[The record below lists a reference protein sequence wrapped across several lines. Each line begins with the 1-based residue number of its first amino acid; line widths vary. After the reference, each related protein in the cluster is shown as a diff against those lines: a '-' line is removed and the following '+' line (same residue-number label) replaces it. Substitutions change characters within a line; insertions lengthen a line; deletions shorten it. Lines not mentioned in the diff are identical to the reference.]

1 MRTQHLLRAKKEKN
15 DEYYTRLEDIQKELD
30 RYDFSN
36 LVVGLPADT
45 EQSAFVDYFS
55 NYNKAKKVKYWQDLL
70 NEEMYNDVDVIIT
83 NPPFSLYTDFLYLL
97 AKLNKPYYLV
107 APIVIHRKPFCLLPY
122 VRSGWNRIN
131 HFSNTDKNVGCIW
144 ITNFKEDRPVFIPEI
159 EKTIYTHNS
168 NGLNVVDKCKDIGKD
183 FKTIPNLCLPI
194 TSFMK
199 NYDFYNLSSRYKNR
213 EPGCASE
220 IYENIMTSKNKVP
233 AACYDQR
240 SFLIN
245 RPEGQTSELSIKYY
259 KPMQQSSKEYIQTSE
274 TGYVR
279 EVQTYKIMPCDKS
292 YFTKIIINY
301 DPSLLVPYRR

>member
-1 MRTQHLLRAKKEKN
+1 MGTRHLLKAAKRKDNEF
-15 DEYYTRLEDIQKELD
+15 YTRLEDIQKELD

-45 EQSAFVDYFS
+45 EQSAFVDYFI

-83 NPPFSLYTDFLYLL
+83 NPPFSLYTDYLYLL

-131 HFSNTDKNVGCIW
+131 HFSNTDKSVACMW
-144 ITNFKEDRPVFIPEI
+144 ITNFPEDRPVFIPGI
-159 EKTIYTHNS
+159 EKTIYTHNR

-183 FKTIPNLCLPI
+183 FKTIPNLCLPT
-194 TSFMK
+194 TSFLN
-199 NYDFYNLSSRYKNR
+199 NYDLY
-213 EPGCASE
+213 GCF
-220 IYENIMTSKNKVP
+220 
-233 AACYDQR
+233 DQT

-245 RPEGQTSELSIKYY
+245 RPKGQTSELVIKVLRG
-259 KPMQQSSKEYIQTSE
+259 K
-274 TGYVR
+274 VR
-279 EVQTYKIMPCDKS
+279 DVQTYKIMPCDKA
-292 YFTKIIINY
+292 YFAKIILNY
-301 DPSLLVPYRR
+301 DPSLLVAYDRGKIEDWNRRVNDGH

>member
-1 MRTQHLLRAKKEKN
+1 MGTRHLLKAAKRKDNEF
-15 DEYYTRLEDIQKELD
+15 YTRLEDIQKELD

-45 EQSAFVDYFS
+45 EQSAFVDYFT

-83 NPPFSLYTDFLYLL
+83 NPPFSLYTEYLYLL

-131 HFSNTDKNVGCIW
+131 HFSNTDKSVACMW
-144 ITNFKEDRPVFIPEI
+144 ITNFSEDRPVFIPGI
-159 EKTIYTHNS
+159 EKTVYTHNR

-183 FKTIPNLCLPI
+183 FKTIPNLCLPT
-194 TSFMK
+194 TSFL
-199 NYDFYNLSSRYKNR
+199 NNYNLY
-213 EPGCASE
+213 GCF
-220 IYENIMTSKNKVP
+220 
-233 AACYDQR
+233 DQT

-245 RPEGQTSELSIKYY
+245 RPKGQTSELVIK
-259 KPMQQSSKEYIQTSE
+259 I
-274 TGYVR
+274 GNVR
-279 EVQTYKIMPCDKS
+279 DVQTYKIMPCDKA
-292 YFTKIIINY
+292 YFAKIILNY
-301 DPSLLVPYRR
+301 DPSLLVAYDRGKIEDWNRRI

>member
-1 MRTQHLLRAKKEKN
+1 MGTRHLLKAAKRKDNEF
-15 DEYYTRLEDIQKELD
+15 YTRLEDIQKELD

-45 EQSAFVDYFS
+45 EQSAFVDYFT

-83 NPPFSLYTDFLYLL
+83 NPPFSLYTDYLYLL

-131 HFSNTDKNVGCIW
+131 HFSNTDKSVACMW
-144 ITNFKEDRPVFIPEI
+144 ITNFPEDRPVFIPGI
-159 EKTIYTHNS
+159 EKTIYTHNR

-183 FKTIPNLCLPI
+183 FKTIPNLCLPT
-194 TSFMK
+194 TSFLN
-199 NYDFYNLSSRYKNR
+199 NYDLY
-213 EPGCASE
+213 GCF
-220 IYENIMTSKNKVP
+220 
-233 AACYDQR
+233 DQT

-245 RPEGQTSELSIKYY
+245 RPKGQTSELVIK
-259 KPMQQSSKEYIQTSE
+259 I
-274 TGYVR
+274 GNVR
-279 EVQTYKIMPCDKS
+279 DVQTYKIMPCDKA
-292 YFTKIIINY
+292 YFAKIILNY
-301 DPSLLVPYRR
+301 DPSLLVAYDREKIEDWSRRVNDGH

>member
-1 MRTQHLLRAKKEKN
+1 MGTRHLLKAAKRKDNEF
-15 DEYYTRLEDIQKELD
+15 YTRLEDIQKELD

-45 EQSAFVDYFS
+45 EQSAFVDYFT

-83 NPPFSLYTDFLYLL
+83 NPPFSLYTDYLYLL

-131 HFSNTDKNVGCIW
+131 HFSNTDKSVACMW
-144 ITNFKEDRPVFIPEI
+144 ITNFPEDRPVFIPVI
-159 EKTIYTHNS
+159 EKTIYTHNR

-183 FKTIPNLCLPI
+183 FKTIPNLCLPT
-194 TSFMK
+194 TSFLN
-199 NYDFYNLSSRYKNR
+199 NYDLY
-213 EPGCASE
+213 GCF
-220 IYENIMTSKNKVP
+220 
-233 AACYDQR
+233 DQT

-245 RPEGQTSELSIKYY
+245 RPKGQTSELVIKVLR
-259 KPMQQSSKEYIQTSE
+259 
-274 TGYVR
+274 GNVR
-279 EVQTYKIMPCDKS
+279 DVQTYKIMPCDKV
-292 YFTKIIINY
+292 YFAKIILNY
-301 DPSLLVPYRR
+301 DPSLLVAYERIKIEDWNRRVNDGH

>member
-1 MRTQHLLRAKKEKN
+1 MGTRHLLKAAKRKD
-15 DEYYTRLEDIQKELD
+15 DEFYTRLEDIQKELD

-45 EQSAFVDYFS
+45 EQSAFVDYFT

-83 NPPFSLYTDFLYLL
+83 NPPFSLYTEYLYLL

-131 HFSNTDKNVGCIW
+131 HFSNTDKSVACMW
-144 ITNFKEDRPVFIPEI
+144 ITNFPEDRPVFIPRI
-159 EKTIYTHNS
+159 EKTIYTHNR

-183 FKTIPNLCLPI
+183 FKTIPNLCLPT
-194 TSFMK
+194 TSFLN
-199 NYDFYNLSSRYKNR
+199 NYDLY
-213 EPGCASE
+213 GCF
-220 IYENIMTSKNKVP
+220 
-233 AACYDQR
+233 DQT

-245 RPEGQTSELSIKYY
+245 RPKGQTSELVIKVL
-259 KPMQQSSKEYIQTSE
+259 K
-274 TGYVR
+274 GNVR
-279 EVQTYKIMPCDKS
+279 DVQTYKIMPCDKA
-292 YFTKIIINY
+292 YFAKIILNY
-301 DPSLLVPYRR
+301 DPSLLVAYDRGKIEDWNRRVNDGH

>member
-1 MRTQHLLRAKKEKN
+1 MGTRHLLKAAKRKDNEF
-15 DEYYTRLEDIQKELD
+15 YTRLEDIQKELD

-45 EQSAFVDYFS
+45 EQSAFVDYFT

-70 NEEMYNDVDVIIT
+70 NEEMYNGVDVIIT
-83 NPPFSLYTDFLYLL
+83 NPPFSLYTEYLYLL

-131 HFSNTDKNVGCIW
+131 HFSNTDKSVACMW
-144 ITNFKEDRPVFIPEI
+144 ITNFPEDRPVFIPGI
-159 EKTIYTHNS
+159 EKTIYTHNR

-194 TSFMK
+194 TSFLN
-199 NYDFYNLSSRYKNR
+199 NYGLY
-213 EPGCASE
+213 GCF
-220 IYENIMTSKNKVP
+220 
-233 AACYDQR
+233 DQT

-245 RPEGQTSELSIKYY
+245 RPKGQISELVIK
-259 KPMQQSSKEYIQTSE
+259 I
-274 TGYVR
+274 GNVR
-279 EVQTYKIMPCDKS
+279 NVQTYKIMPCDKS
-292 YFTKIIINY
+292 YFAKIILNY
-301 DPSLLVPYRR
+301 DPSLLVAYDIGKIEDWNRRVNDGH

>member
-1 MRTQHLLRAKKEKN
+1 MGTRHLLKAAKRKDNEF
-15 DEYYTRLEDIQKELD
+15 YTRLEDIQKELD

-45 EQSAFVDYFS
+45 EQSAFVDYFT

-83 NPPFSLYTDFLYLL
+83 NPPFSLYTDYLYLL

-131 HFSNTDKNVGCIW
+131 HFSNTDKSVACMW
-144 ITNFKEDRPVFIPEI
+144 ITNFSEDRPVFIPGI
-159 EKTIYTHNS
+159 EKTVYTHNR

-183 FKTIPNLCLPI
+183 FKTIPNLCLPT
-194 TSFMK
+194 TSFLN
-199 NYDFYNLSSRYKNR
+199 NYDLY
-213 EPGCASE
+213 GCF
-220 IYENIMTSKNKVP
+220 
-233 AACYDQR
+233 DQT

-245 RPEGQTSELSIKYY
+245 RPKGQTSELDIKVLRGNV
-259 KPMQQSSKEYIQTSE
+259 MD
-274 TGYVR
+274 
-279 EVQTYKIMPCDKS
+279 VQTYKIMPCDKA
-292 YFTKIIINY
+292 YFTKIILNY
-301 DPSLLVPYRR
+301 DPSLLVAYEKGKIEDWNRRVNDGH

>member
-1 MRTQHLLRAKKEKN
+1 MGTRHLLKAAKRKDNEF
-15 DEYYTRLEDIQKELD
+15 YTRLEDIQKELD

-45 EQSAFVDYFS
+45 EQSAFVDYFT

-83 NPPFSLYTDFLYLL
+83 NPPFSLYTEYLYLL

-131 HFSNTDKNVGCIW
+131 HFSNTDKSVACMW
-144 ITNFKEDRPVFIPEI
+144 ITNFPEDRPVFIPGI
-159 EKTIYTHNS
+159 EKTIYTHNR

-183 FKTIPNLCLPI
+183 FKTIPNLCLPT
-194 TSFMK
+194 TSFLN
-199 NYDFYNLSSRYKNR
+199 NYDLY
-213 EPGCASE
+213 GCF
-220 IYENIMTSKNKVP
+220 
-233 AACYDQR
+233 DQT

-245 RPEGQTSELSIKYY
+245 RPKGQTSELVIK
-259 KPMQQSSKEYIQTSE
+259 I
-274 TGYVR
+274 GNVR
-279 EVQTYKIMPCDKS
+279 DVQTYKIMPCDKA
-292 YFTKIIINY
+292 YFAKIILNY
-301 DPSLLVPYRR
+301 DPSLLVAYEKGKIEDWNRRVNDGH